1 MTRQLY
7 LKNISKGSA
16 LYRAY
21 LFLIPLKEIYL
32 MLIVTFPSRISG
44 TSFDSLLRHKKLAT
58 RDS

>member
-44 TSFDSLLRHKKLAT
+44 TSFDSLLRHK
-58 RDS
+58 